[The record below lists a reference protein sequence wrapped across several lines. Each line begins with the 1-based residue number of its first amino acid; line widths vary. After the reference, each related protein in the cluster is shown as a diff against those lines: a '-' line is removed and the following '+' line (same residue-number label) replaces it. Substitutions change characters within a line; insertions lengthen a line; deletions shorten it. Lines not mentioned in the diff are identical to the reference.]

1 MQHFLKHAR
10 PAATALA
17 LALATGAALADSTSS
32 AASSTSAS
40 LGSSSTSLGKSSDGS
55 SSSKDKVAQG
65 PYTLVEMVA
74 LADQPDRVQLRLAP
88 VAWRAR
94 NTGAPAPTGF
104 TLTLP
109 RETAERARLA
119 VGQVITAEHRPVRA
133 GLCHGRCHRSRRRPS
148 IWCWTTPGTA
158 NWPAARSVPELRIV
172 GMRSALALGLALIA
186 RASLGASL
194 DFCHGPSEP
203 GAAAQDR
210 LIQVAAVVKAE
221 LDQSGAPMA
230 LVSRSGLALQR
241 LDQRYSHAGVSLKAS
256 DNAPWSVRQLYY
268 ACDEQR
274 PRLFDQGMSGFVMGA
289 NDPDEGYL
297 SIVLL
302 PAAAA
307 APIERAARDDAQALK
322 LLGDTYSANAYAFS
336 TRYQN
341 CNQWLAELMASAWA
355 PAADAGE
362 NRARAQQALMRGRLR
377 AHRAGRG
384 LAAAGVAGRAD
395 PLAAHRR
402 PPRR

>member
-1 MQHFLKHAR
+1 
-10 PAATALA
+10 
-17 LALATGAALADSTSS
+17 
-32 AASSTSAS
+32 
-40 LGSSSTSLGKSSDGS
+40 
-55 SSSKDKVAQG
+55 V
-65 PYTLVEMVA
+65 
-74 LADQPDRVQLRLAP
+74 PDR
-88 VAWRAR
+88 RA
-94 NTGAPAPTGF
+94 
-104 TLTLP
+104 L
-109 RETAERARLA
+109 
-119 VGQVITAEHRPVRA
+119 
-133 GLCHGRCHRSRRRPS
+133 
-148 IWCWTTPGTA
+148 WTRG
-158 NWPAARSVPELRIV
+158 
-172 GMRSALALGLALIA
+172 ALALGLALIA

-210 LIQVAAVVKAE
+210 LIQVAALVKAE
-221 LDQSGAPMA
+221 LDQSGAQMA

-302 PAAAA
+302 PDAAA
-307 APIERAARDDAQALK
+307 APIERATRDDTQALK

-362 NRARAQQALMRGRLR
+362 NRTTRAASANRGWLR
-377 AHRAGRG
+377 PHGAGRG

-402 PPRR
+402 PSRRRPRGRALSA

>member
-1 MQHFLKHAR
+1 
-10 PAATALA
+10 
-17 LALATGAALADSTSS
+17 
-32 AASSTSAS
+32 
-40 LGSSSTSLGKSSDGS
+40 
-55 SSSKDKVAQG
+55 V
-65 PYTLVEMVA
+65 
-74 LADQPDRVQLRLAP
+74 PDRCAL
-88 VAWRAR
+88 
-94 NTGAPAPTGF
+94 
-104 TLTLP
+104 
-109 RETAERARLA
+109 
-119 VGQVITAEHRPVRA
+119 
-133 GLCHGRCHRSRRRPS
+133 
-148 IWCWTTPGTA
+148 WTRG
-158 NWPAARSVPELRIV
+158 
-172 GMRSALALGLALIA
+172 ALALGLALIA

-210 LIQVAAVVKAE
+210 LIQVAALVKAE
-221 LDQSGAPMA
+221 LDQSGAQMA

-241 LDQRYSHAGVSLKAS
+241 LDQRYSHAGVSLKTS

-302 PAAAA
+302 PDAAA
-307 APIERAARDDAQALK
+307 APIERATRDDQQALK
-322 LLGDTYSANAYAFS
+322 LLGDTYSANAFAFS

-341 CNQWLAELMASAWA
+341 CNQWLAELMAGAWA

-362 NRARAQQALMRGRLR
+362 NRARAAGADAGRLH

-402 PPRR
+402 PPRRRPGGRAFPRQHAGVHRGLRAPAGPRGAAHRGLLHKHAGGHPPRLDADCHRLPAGTG